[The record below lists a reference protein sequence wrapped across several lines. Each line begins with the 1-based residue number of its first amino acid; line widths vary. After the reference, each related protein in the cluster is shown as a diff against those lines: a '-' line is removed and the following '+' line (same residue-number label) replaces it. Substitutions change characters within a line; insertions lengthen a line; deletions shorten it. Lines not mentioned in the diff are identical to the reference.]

1 MIDHNTFT
9 QAYNQYNRWVCWIAS
24 KTYPRDPLAVAADAW
39 ERVWTNRA
47 SIQTVGC
54 GLLLKIVHDLSRTR
68 DRDDNTHLRHLE
80 RYSWN
85 QPKTTEDIETPPP
98 PIQFI
103 TNNLTTADKRTLRKL
118 KNYAET
124 PDGKMKD
131 TGIPRSTLTY
141 FRKRVKRYKIIEIG

>member
-9 QAYNQYNRWVCWIAS
+9 QAYNQFSQWVCWMAS
-24 KTYPRDPLAVAADAW
+24 KTYPRDPLAIAADVW
-39 ERVWTNRA
+39 ERVWSNRA
-47 SIQTVGC
+47 NIQAIRC
-54 GLLLKIVHDLSRTR
+54 GLLLKIVRDLSRTR
-68 DRDDNTHLRHLE
+68 DRDDKAHRQHLE

-85 QPKTTEDIETPPP
+85 QPKTTEDIEAPQP

-103 TNNLTTADKRTLRKL
+103 TSNLTTADKKVLRKL
-118 KNYAET
+118 KHYAEA